1 MKKKIEDLI
10 ISGISKILS
19 VKQKDLINKDDLKKF
34 EEWDSLKHLEV
45 ITLLGKIIGKK
56 IKKVKN
62 VSQITKLKQILA
74 LAKK

>member
-45 ITLLGKIIGKK
+45 ITLLDKIIGKK